1 MPTKKKRKTAEQ
13 KRADEALERVT
24 RQMIKEGF
32 PFKWK
37 PIKWWCVTLWDK
49 EGNSDMGLGSF
60 RTKREAKAK
69 ALEEL
74 TAHPDM
80 ATADIV
86 QATEVSPDNL
96 VSSDSQLDNQETY
109 ALRDGKLEIEY

>member
-1 MPTKKKRKTAEQ
+1 MAKRKTAKQ
-13 KRADEALERVT
+13 KRDEEALESVT
-24 RQMIKEGF
+24 RTMIKEGF

-49 EGNSDMGLGSF
+49 EGNSDMDLGSF

-109 ALRDGKLEIEY
+109 ALRDGKLEIE

>member
-60 RTKREAKAK
+60 RTKRA
-69 ALEEL
+69 
-74 TAHPDM
+74 
-80 ATADIV
+80 IV
-86 QATEVSPDNL
+86 ARVCP
-96 VSSDSQLDNQETY
+96 SSHQKDYEHQERPS
-109 ALRDGKLEIEY
+109 LR